1 MAYPSEPPSSPI
13 AAFVQPPGGTID
25 PQEKQV
31 IVKFA
36 VGYAVLW
43 IVLTA
48 GAENDSTA
56 DAAAALAVSIAF
68 AATLLYFASA
78 ASNLGILGV
87 PSAQKGT

>member
-1 MAYPSEPPSSPI
+1 MANPTQPPPSPI
-13 AAFVQPPGGTID
+13 AAFVQPPGGTLD

-31 IVKFA
+31 IVKFL

-48 GAENDSTA
+48 GAENSTTA

-68 AATLLYFASA
+68 GATVLYFASA
-78 ASNLGILGV
+78 AQNLGVL
-87 PSAQKGT
+87 KGQ